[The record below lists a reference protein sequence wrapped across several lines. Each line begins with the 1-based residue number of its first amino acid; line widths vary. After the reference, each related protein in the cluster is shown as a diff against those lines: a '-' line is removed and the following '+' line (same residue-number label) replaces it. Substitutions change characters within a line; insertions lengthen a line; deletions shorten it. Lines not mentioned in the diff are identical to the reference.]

1 MTVTTGDQPLSAPAP
16 RKKPPRGFFGRLAA
30 TPGEIV
36 RHWADYLYI
45 FPAVGVML
53 LVIAYPVFYTVRL
66 SFYSTPAN
74 LSMDDK
80 IWVGLDNYK
89 RILQSESF
97 RSVTSNTLEWTI
109 LSTFFA
115 FIIGLGAA
123 LVIQREFIGRGLVR
137 GILLIPWVI
146 SYVSAA
152 YIWKWLY
159 NSDYGLINDFLVR
172 TNLVD
177 TNVVILDDVH
187 RALPALIVSNIWKEF
202 PFAMIMLLAGLQGV
216 PEQLHRAAL
225 VDGAGTWARFWHVTM
240 PQLKSVS
247 IITVLLLTLTN
258 LNSFTLVWIMTGG
271 GPAGATDIWI
281 TQIYQLAFGRTRFG
295 VAAAYSVIL
304 FLCMMSVGYF
314 YVKAL
319 TRGDQAREAA

>member
-1 MTVTTGDQPLSAPAP
+1 MAVTTGEQPVPQPVVA
-16 RKKPPRGFFGRLAA
+16 KKRGAGFVSRVAA
-30 TPGEIV
+30 TPGDIV
-36 RHWADYLYI
+36 RHWSDYLYI
-45 FPAVGVML
+45 LPAIGIML

-66 SFYSTPAN
+66 SFYATPPN
-74 LSMDDK
+74 LAMSDK

-89 RILQSESF
+89 RILQSDSF
-97 RSVTSNTLEWTI
+97 RHVTSNTLEWTI

-115 FIIGLGAA
+115 YIIGFGAA
-123 LVIQREFIGRGLVR
+123 LVIQREFPGRGLVR
-137 GILLIPWVI
+137 GLLLIPWVI

-172 TNLVD
+172 THLIHSNL
-177 TNVVILDDVH
+177 VILDDVN
-187 RALPALIVSNIWKEF
+187 RALPALIIANIWKEF

-216 PEQLHRAAL
+216 PDQLHRAAL

-247 IITVLLLTLTN
+247 IVTILLLTLTN

-295 VAAAYSVIL
+295 VASAYSVIL

-319 TRGDQAREAA
+319 TRGDERREAA

>member
-1 MTVTTGDQPLSAPAP
+1 MAVTTGEQPVSQTAAPQK
-16 RKKPPRGFFGRLAA
+16 RTGFLNRLTA
-30 TPGEIV
+30 TPGEMG

-45 FPAVGVML
+45 LPAIGIML

-66 SFYSTPAN
+66 SFYNTPAN
-74 LSMDDK
+74 LAMSDK
-80 IWVGLDNYK
+80 VWVGLDNYK
-89 RILQSESF
+89 RILQSDAF
-97 RSVTSNTLEWTI
+97 REVTSNTLEWTI

-115 FIIGLGAA
+115 FIIGFGAA
-123 LVIQREFIGRGLVR
+123 LVIQREFPGRSLVR
-137 GILLIPWVI
+137 GLLLIPWVI

-159 NSDYGLINDFLVR
+159 NSDYGLINDFLLR
-172 TNLVD
+172 AHIIDENI
-177 TNVVILDDVH
+177 NILDNVH
-187 RALPALIVSNIWKEF
+187 RALPALIVANIWKEF
-202 PFAMIMLLAGLQGV
+202 PFAMIMMLAGLQGV
-216 PEQLHRAAL
+216 PDQLHRAAL
-225 VDGAGTWARFWHVTM
+225 VDGAGVWARFWHITV

-247 IITVLLLTLTN
+247 IVTVLLLTLTN

-295 VAAAYSVIL
+295 VASAYSVIL

-319 TRGDQAREAA
+319 TRGDERREAA